1 MLSLEVVHVE
11 GAASLAQL
19 TRALQSRRRRQLDKK
34 IAAVWKAGEEYRLVS
49 KVSNQMTKDECAKR

>member
-1 MLSLEVVHVE
+1 VLSLEVVHVE